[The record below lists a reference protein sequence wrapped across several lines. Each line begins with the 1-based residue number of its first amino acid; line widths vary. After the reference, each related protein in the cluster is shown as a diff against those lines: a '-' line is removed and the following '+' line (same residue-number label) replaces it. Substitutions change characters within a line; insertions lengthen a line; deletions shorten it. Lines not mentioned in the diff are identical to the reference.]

1 MYCKKNSR
9 RVQGRYKKSRVLC
22 KTAKGSSR
30 RPSDCGELDMKKRVK
45 KQKSIL
51 QNQENKQCYLC
62 MLQEGNYA
70 YQTVEDHHIFFG
82 SNRRNSEL
90 YGFKVNL
97 CIRHHRTGKEAVHL
111 NRENDLIL
119 KKICQREYERTHTRQ
134 EFVQIIGKSYL
145 GGGFERA

>member
-1 MYCKKNSR
+1 
-9 RVQGRYKKSRVLC
+9 
-22 KTAKGSSR
+22 
-30 RPSDCGELDMKKRVK
+30 MKKREK

-82 SNRRNSEL
+82 PNRRNSEL

-119 KKICQREYERTHTRQ
+119 KKMCQREYESCLLYTSPSPRD
-134 EFVQIIGKSYL
+134 
-145 GGGFERA
+145 A

>member
-1 MYCKKNSR
+1 M
-9 RVQGRYKKSRVLC
+9 
-22 KTAKGSSR
+22 
-30 RPSDCGELDMKKRVK
+30 PKRVK

-51 QNQENKQCYLC
+51 QNQDNKQCYLC
-62 MLQEGNYA
+62 MLLESNYA
-70 YQTVEDHHIFFG
+70 YQIVEDHHIFFG
-82 SNRRNSEL
+82 PNRRNSEI

-97 CIRHHRTGKEAVHL
+97 CIRHHREGREAVHL

-119 KKICQREYERTHTRQ
+119 KKMCQREYERTHTRQ